1 MSVGTILCPG
11 IWEDVELLR
20 GLQPRSS
27 PLGSSPSVLFWSAT
41 EVMACSS
48 QGKAQ
53 EVWGMGVSKA
63 GFDRVQLPDCLLE
76 QREFG
81 LMNLV
86 SSQNLPTQYISPS
99 ERLPK

>member
-1 MSVGTILCPG
+1 M
-11 IWEDVELLR
+11 
-20 GLQPRSS
+20 
-27 PLGSSPSVLFWSAT
+27 LFWSAT

-53 EVWGMGVSKA
+53 EVWGMGGSKA
-63 GFDRVQLPDCLLE
+63 VSNRVQLPDCLLE
-76 QREFG
+76 QQEFS